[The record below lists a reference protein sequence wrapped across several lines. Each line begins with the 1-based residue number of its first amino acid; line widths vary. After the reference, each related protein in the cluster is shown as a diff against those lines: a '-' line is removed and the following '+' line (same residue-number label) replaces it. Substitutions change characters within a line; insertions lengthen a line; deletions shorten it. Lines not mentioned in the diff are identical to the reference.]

1 MLSLVFGIERLEN
14 FSAEDVDS
22 KTRSIG
28 LVELRR
34 RPCDVS
40 YEMSRRE
47 MGLESCRAI
56 RRGGWAKVEEM
67 ISRSFWAARAFSLS
81 DTGWA
86 RWA

>member
-14 FSAEDVDS
+14 FSAEEDS